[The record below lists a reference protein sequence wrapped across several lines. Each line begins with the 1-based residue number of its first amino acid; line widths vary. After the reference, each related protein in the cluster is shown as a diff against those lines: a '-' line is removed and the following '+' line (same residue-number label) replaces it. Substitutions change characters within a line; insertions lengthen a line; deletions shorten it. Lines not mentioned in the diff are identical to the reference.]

1 VERDGTGVWGSG
13 LECMSGAELEKCF
26 EAGVGES
33 VICGVHDEC
42 SGSRGTVQ
50 VTFTLTI
57 AMEEALLHTDWSC

>member
-1 VERDGTGVWGSG
+1 
-13 LECMSGAELEKCF
+13 MSGAELEKCF